1 MALAGRPGSR
11 LATTLG
17 MSVGRST
24 LLRMIRALPDPP
36 VGQVTVL
43 GVDEFALRRGHRYG
57 TVLIDVADD
66 SLTRADPPRDTPRIP
81 P

>member
-1 MALAGRPGSR
+1 LGLALAGRPGSR
-11 LATTLG
+11 LAIKLG

-43 GVDEFALRRGHRYG
+43 GVESSRCAAATSTARC
-57 TVLIDVADD
+57 
-66 SLTRADPPRDTPRIP
+66 
-81 P
+81 

>member
-1 MALAGRPGSR
+1 
-11 LATTLG
+11 
-17 MSVGRST
+17 
-24 LLRMIRALPDPP
+24 MIRALPDPP

>member
-1 MALAGRPGSR
+1 
-11 LATTLG
+11 

-43 GVDEFALRRGHRYG
+43 GVESSRCAAATSTARC
-57 TVLIDVADD
+57 
-66 SLTRADPPRDTPRIP
+66 
-81 P
+81 